1 MWACGLP
8 RFYRGAGLGNLG
20 FRISLAC
27 DVMPQVLHRTGE
39 NMSDSVYSVQ
49 VESEVV
55 YAEDQSDVAADIYVF
70 HYHIRILNLGSQTAQ
85 LMSRHW
91 IITDANNQVQEVR
104 GMGVVG
110 QQPEIEPGHQ
120 YEYSSSTS
128 LKTPY
133 GSMSGLYHLVSSDGT
148 RFEAEIPEMQL
159 VAHRVLH

>member
-1 MWACGLP
+1 
-8 RFYRGAGLGNLG
+8 
-20 FRISLAC
+20 
-27 DVMPQVLHRTGE
+27 
-39 NMSDSVYSVQ
+39 MSDSVYSVQ

-70 HYHIRILNLGSQTAQ
+70 HYHIRIVNSGNQTAQ
-85 LMSRHW
+85 LISRHW
-91 IITDANNQVQEVR
+91 IIADANNQVQEVR

-133 GSMSGLYHLVSSDGT
+133 GSMSGRYHLVSSDGT